1 VSAAMLGVTTTA
13 QAGVALSGGMLYGD
27 VGSCYINIEGTG
39 SAYAGGCHYDKQ
51 DTITG
56 QHVSIKAG
64 SDPSPQKVFGAV
76 AYNGDASGNSVDM
89 MGGQVDIDVTGG
101 ASVFEHGNA
110 SKNEVVISGGEVGGP
125 PWHGTVA
132 GGTADHGD

>member
-1 VSAAMLGVTTTA
+1 GAGEPGAWLCAVPVCTSDRGNFVRPLFITKPAFKAGLRAVLSCSLVSAAMLGVTTTA

-56 QHVSIKAG
+56 QHVSIKA
-64 SDPSPQKVFGAV
+64 
-76 AYNGDASGNSVDM
+76 
-89 MGGQVDIDVTGG
+89 
-101 ASVFEHGNA
+101 
-110 SKNEVVISGGEVGGP
+110 
-125 PWHGTVA
+125 
-132 GGTADHGD
+132 